1 MHMSVQRGTFDIA
14 LYYADDDFKR
24 LTFTTEDD
32 NGAVPHDL
40 TVYDEIRMQAK
51 SFRSFE
57 AEPLITW
64 TVGDGLAIEGG
75 ADNNVLEIS
84 LTWPRIKPLQG
95 GQEYPFDLR
104 FLQGGELN
112 TLLEGTITSQ
122 ESITTR

>member
-1 MHMSVQRGTFDIA
+1 MSVQRGTFDITI
-14 LYYADDDFKR
+14 YYADDDFKR

-32 NGAVPHDL
+32 NGNPAPHDL
-40 TVYDEIRMQAK
+40 TVYDEIKMQAK
-51 SFRSFE
+51 PFVDYDGD
-57 AEPLITW
+57 ALVTW
-64 TVGDGLAIEGG
+64 TLGDGLAIEGG

-84 LTWPRIKPLQG
+84 LEWPRLQPLKG
-95 GQEYPFDLR
+95 GRDYNFDIR

>member
-1 MHMSVQRGTFDIA
+1 MSVQRGTFDITI
-14 LYYADDDFKR
+14 YYADDDFKR
-24 LTFTTEDD
+24 LTFETEDD
-32 NGAVPHDL
+32 NGNTVPHDL

-57 AEPLITW
+57 AEPLVTW
-64 TVGDGLAIEGG
+64 TLNDGLAIEGG
-75 ADNNVLEIS
+75 TDNNVLEIS
-84 LTWPRIKPLQG
+84 LTWPRTEPLQG

-104 FLQGGELN
+104 FLQGGNLD

>member
-1 MHMSVQRGTFDIA
+1 MSVKRGTFDIII
-14 LYYADDDFKR
+14 YYADDDYKR
-24 LTFTTEDD
+24 LEFTTENDSG
-32 NGAVPHDL
+32 NTVPHAL
-40 TVYDEIRMQAK
+40 TVYDKIRMQAK

-57 AEPLITW
+57 AEPLVTW

-75 ADNNVLEIS
+75 ADNNVLQIS
-84 LTWPRIKPLQG
+84 LEWPRTEPLQG

>member
-1 MHMSVQRGTFDIA
+1 MSVQRGTFDIV

-32 NGAVPHDL
+32 NGNTVPHDL
-40 TVYDEIRMQAK
+40 TVYGKIRMQAK
-51 SFRSFE
+51 PFVSYQSD
-57 AEPLITW
+57 PLVTW
-64 TVGDGLAIEGG
+64 TLGDGLAIEGG
-75 ADNNVLEIS
+75 ADNNILEIS
-84 LTWPRIKPLQG
+84 LEWPRTEPLQG

>member
-1 MHMSVQRGTFDIA
+1 MSVQRGTFDITI
-14 LYYADDDFKR
+14 YYADDDFKR
-24 LTFTTEDD
+24 LEFTTQDD
-32 NGAVPHDL
+32 NGNAVPHDL

-57 AEPLITW
+57 AEPLVTW
-64 TVGDGLAIEGG
+64 TLGDGLAIEGG
-75 ADNNVLEIS
+75 TDNNVLEIS
-84 LTWPRIKPLQG
+84 LTWPRTSPLQG

-104 FLQGGELN
+104 FLQGGSLD